1 MTNMYLIDKLN
12 NDIKSILNA
21 LGFDDEVAVVKSS
34 VPTLGDYQYNG
45 SMKLAGMNHMN
56 PRELAEKIKTEL
68 EKIEDYTNINIA
80 GPGFINISFKDEVLV
95 DYLNQIFKDFDK
107 NIYKDENNQTI
118 FLDYGGANVAKE
130 LHVGHLR
137 TANIGEALKRLL
149 NSCNIKTIADVHLGD
164 WGRPMGLVMLEIK
177 KRMPELPYFDE
188 NYTGEYPVESPVSA
202 EDLTEIYPTASNK
215 SKEDPEYLEEARVI
229 TLKLQSGDRGYTE
242 LWKRIRKISVEYIKK
257 TYDLLNTSFDLW
269 EGEADAD
276 KEIPELLEYL
286 EGNNYTEISEGAEV
300 IFVNEPGDKKEL
312 PPFMIKKSNGG
323 VIYDTTELATLYSRI
338 KRFKFN
344 DIWYLTDSRQELHFV
359 QCFRAARKC
368 NLVPEDMKLTHLSV
382 GTMNGSDGKPFKT
395 RDGGVMSLNSLYNLV
410 YNECYNKLSDSIED
424 SKREETAKIIAIA
437 AIKFADLLPNRT
449 SDYIFDPVKFSD
461 LNGKT
466 GPYILYN
473 TVRIKSI
480 FEKVGEVQFD
490 KYHKISSSIEREIIL
505 HLIELSSVLKK
516 AISGS
521 ILNEICEFVFK
532 LTSLYNTFY
541 ADHYIVSEENKETQ
555 ESWLVLSDVVYRTN
569 LFILNILGI
578 EVPERM

>member
-1 MTNMYLIDKLN
+1 MYLIDKLN
-12 NDIKSILNA
+12 KDIKDIINN
-21 LGFDDEVAVVKSS
+21 LGYDDDVQVVKSS

-45 SMKLAGMNHMN
+45 AMKLAGMNHLN
-56 PRELAEKIKTEL
+56 PRELAEKIKTGL
-68 EKIEDYTNINIA
+68 ESIDDYTNINIA
-80 GPGFINISFKDEVLV
+80 GPGFINITFKDSVLV
-95 DYLNQIFKDFDK
+95 DYINNIFKDFDT
-107 NIYKDENNQTI
+107 NIYKDQDNQTI

-137 TANIGEALKRLL
+137 SANIGEALKRLL
-149 NSCNIKTIADVHLGD
+149 NSCNIKTISDVHLGD

-188 NYTGEYPVESPVSA
+188 NFTGEYPSESPVTA
-202 EDLTEIYPTASNK
+202 EDLAEIYPIASNK
-215 SKEDPEYLEEARVI
+215 SKEDPEYLEEAREI
-229 TLKLQSGDRGYTE
+229 TLKLQSGDPGYTA
-242 LWKRIRKISVEYIKK
+242 LWKHVRKTSVEDIKK

-276 KEIPELLEYL
+276 KEIPELLDYL
-286 EGNNYTEISEGAEV
+286 ESNNYTEISEGAEV

-323 VIYDTTELATLYSRI
+323 VIYDTTELATLYSRL

-359 QCFRAARKC
+359 QCFRAAKKC
-368 NLVPEDMKLTHLSV
+368 NLVPDDVKLTHLSF

-410 YNECYNKLSDSIED
+410 YNECFNKLSDAIED
-424 SKREETAKIIAIA
+424 DKREETAKIIAIA

-449 SDYIFDPVKFSD
+449 SDYVFDPVKFSD

-480 FEKVGEVQFD
+480 FNKINDVKFNE
-490 KYHKISSSIEREIIL
+490 YHSISSSIEREIIL
-505 HLIELSSVLKK
+505 HLIELSAVLKK
-516 AISGS
+516 AINGS
-521 ILNEICEFVFK
+521 ILNEICEFIFK

-541 ADHYIVSEENKETQ
+541 ADHYIVSEEDKEKQ
-555 ESWLVLSDVVYRTN
+555 ESWLVLSDVVLKTN

-578 EVPERM
+578 DVPERM